1 VARTGGIETAEV
13 VGEQLSRDV
22 LRHLLGVMHA
32 MKDHVAGLGAAF
44 DLTPSQLTVLR
55 LLGQSRSQRE
65 LADCMHVDAS
75 NVTDIVDRL
84 EQRGLAVRTVDPSD
98 RRIRRI
104 VLTAEGEE
112 LQRNLFKQALAT
124 APISSLDPREQRTL
138 CDLLGR
144 IAEPADLPF

>member
-1 VARTGGIETAEV
+1 V
-13 VGEQLSRDV
+13 LSRDV

-32 MKDHVAGLGAAF
+32 MKDHVAELGAAF

-55 LLGQSRSQRE
+55 LLGQARSQRE

-84 EQRGLAVRTVDPSD
+84 ESRGLALRTVDPAD
-98 RRIRRI
+98 RRVRRI
-104 VLTAEGEE
+104 VLTPEGEE
-112 LQRNLFKQALAT
+112 LQRNLFRQALAT
-124 APISSLDPREQRTL
+124 APIASLDADEQRTL
-138 CDLLGR
+138 CELLGR